1 MCTLQELEAALK
13 CQIKLL
19 TFLSWYEC
27 MAAHFDI
34 LANDM
39 HWAYI
44 ENVTVMLFQCKLFK
58 SFMTEEKPSEQ

>member
-44 ENVTVMLFQCKLFK
+44 ENVNGYAFPVQTV
-58 SFMTEEKPSEQ
+58 